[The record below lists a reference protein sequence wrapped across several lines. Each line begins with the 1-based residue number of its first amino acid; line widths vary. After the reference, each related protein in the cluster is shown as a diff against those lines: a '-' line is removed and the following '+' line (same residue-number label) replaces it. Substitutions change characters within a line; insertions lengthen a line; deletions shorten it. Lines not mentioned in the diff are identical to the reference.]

1 MSEILTWDSI
11 SVSIRKLIEE
21 IFAKDWKQKR
31 QQLGDVLSSSKLLR
45 ALLDLKDIF
54 SLDLEVLCCVKC
66 ATEVY

>member
-31 QQLGDVLSSSKLLR
+31 QQLGDVLSSSKPTR

-54 SLDLEVLCCVKC
+54 SLDLEVLCCVQC
-66 ATEVY
+66 ATEVH

>member
-31 QQLGDVLSSSKLLR
+31 QQLGDVLSSSKPTR
-45 ALLDLKDIF
+45 ALFDLKDIF

-66 ATEVY
+66 ATKVH

>member
-31 QQLGDVLSSSKLLR
+31 QQLGDVLSSSKPTR
-45 ALLDLKDIF
+45 ALFDLKDIF
-54 SLDLEVLCCVKC
+54 SLDLEVLCCIKC
-66 ATEVY
+66 ATKVH

>member
-31 QQLGDVLSSSKLLR
+31 QQLGDVLSSSKPTR

-66 ATEVY
+66 ATKVH

>member
-21 IFAKDWKQKR
+21 IFAEDWKQKR
-31 QQLGDVLSSSKLLR
+31 QQLGDVLSSSKPTR

-54 SLDLEVLCCVKC
+54 SLDVEVLCCVKC
-66 ATEVY
+66 ATKVH